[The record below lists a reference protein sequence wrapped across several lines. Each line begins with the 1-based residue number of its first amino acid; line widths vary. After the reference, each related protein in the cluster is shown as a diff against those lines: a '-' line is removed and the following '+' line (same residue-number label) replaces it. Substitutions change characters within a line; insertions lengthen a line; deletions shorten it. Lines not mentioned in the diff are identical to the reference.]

1 MRLIAIL
8 MATLVFQ
15 WINAQNTSLKI
26 QTGEDAYYY
35 PSNLEFEVM
44 DKDGNTQF
52 SEKDLTKD
60 EPIILEGVYT
70 IHVYTTWADGKD
82 SFKVNDKASIALAKN
97 KTYVNYK
104 EKDMKPW
111 HKNKPKLIDTDFKK
125 NNGKFDAI
133 IAFENDIYFNYID
146 GKASITEDGKS
157 LELVGTYVAK
167 TSKGYLKM
175 SYVPETKEF
184 WYVFTD
190 TYKKVVYQ

>member
-15 WINAQNTSLKI
+15 WMNAQNTSLKI

-44 DKDGNTQF
+44 DKDGNTLF
-52 SEKDLTKD
+52 SEKDLIKD
-60 EPIILEGVYT
+60 KPIILEGDY
-70 IHVYTTWADGKD
+70 IINVYTTWADGKD

-97 KTYVNYK
+97 KTYVNNN
-104 EKDMKPW
+104 ENEVKPW

-146 GKASITEDGKS
+146 GKASITEDGES
-157 LELVGTYVAK
+157 LELIGTYVAK